1 MASAV
6 DNFFSLD
13 FEESQYVINHYKDLL
28 NIEIKSLMAEMIVA
42 QNSLKTLNQKFD
54 IQDLKKS
61 VEKYVY
67 PNLYKLFQV
76 ALTLPISS
84 ATCQRSFSAPRKI
97 KTWLRVSM
105 GQERLTDL
113 SILYIEKDLTNKID
127 IKEVIR
133 IFAQTERRIMLE

>member
-13 FEESQYVINHYKDLL
+13 FEESQYFINHYKDLL

-61 VEKYVY
+61 VEKHVY
-67 PNLYKLFQV
+67 PNLYKLLQV

-84 ATCQRSFSAPRKI
+84 ATCERSFSALRKI

-127 IKEVIR
+127 IKEVIC